1 MVKPTASR
9 KCKRCKKSKPRRCAT
24 HRRRRGGGGKLM
36 GAPTDYSL
44 AGDWSSQMSL
54 GQGGDYFKYHEGQHG
69 GSAPYPVALSGTPL
83 VSADMNGSAMTS
95 GTYKAL
101 QDVAGLSDL
110 PNNTVATS
118 TGGRRKG
125 IRRTLRRSLRRKG
138 KRSLKRRHRG
148 GSALG
153 YAPVGAP
160 GMLLASKH
168 AYDQAGL
175 NPEYRGSAVEYDV
188 AKARDQV

>member
-1 MVKPTASR
+1 MAKPAASR

-83 VSADMNGSAMTS
+83 VSTDMNGAAMTS

-101 QDVAGLSDL
+101 EDVAGLSDL
-110 PNNTVATS
+110 PNPTQTVATS
-118 TGGRRKG
+118 TGGRRRGK
-125 IRRTLRRSLRRKG
+125 RTLRRKG

-160 GMLLASKH
+160 GMLLASQQ
-168 AYDQAGL
+168 AYGQAGL